1 MNAAKMT
8 GKMTREYRSM
18 AFAVRMLGFGP
29 DGAFGL
35 ASSAAGTALG
45 CEAALAPGWWF
56 AGLEA
61 EAGQLLPPPA
71 PNSGPD
77 GPGSEKRDA
86 DIRGSVS
93 DSGFRG
99 GLVISRSWKDNTI
112 QENGSVDDVFAVV
125 WKPRVA
131 YSTES

>member
-1 MNAAKMT
+1 MNAAKIT
-8 GKMTREYRSM
+8 GKMTLEYRSM
-18 AFAVRMLGFGP
+18 ALAVRMLGLGP

-45 CEAALAPGWWF
+45 CAAALAPGWWF

-61 EAGQLLPPPA
+61 EAGQPLPPPA

-93 DSGFRG
+93 NSGFRG
-99 GLVISRSWKDNTI
+99 GLVISRSWKDKTVHG
-112 QENGSVDDVFAVV
+112 NGRIDDVFTVV
-125 WKPRVA
+125 
-131 YSTES
+131 